1 MPTPPISK
9 DEALRRIAAVNEA
22 LKAGYRPPG
31 VTGSGP
37 AALTIAADSLGIPRG
52 TFTTL
57 MFARIKTN
65 HGVEPD
71 WTLYRRPAPAP
82 TAAVAPA
89 APLPPPTAKLNTAE
103 GVAAAFSLE
112 ERLRKGGA
120 TLDELAA
127 QANISRG
134 AMLDQLDGLRAAGL
148 NIHEIGGVWSIEK
161 ETRPAFL
168 HGDLPTYVSRPD
180 NTFVFGATSDN
191 HLGSKYERLDV
202 LNDLY
207 DRFAA
212 RGVDRVFNA
221 GNWIDGEAR
230 FNKFDIHTH
239 GMEGQMEYLAAN
251 YPSRPG
257 ITTYAV
263 AGDDHE
269 GWYGQREGVDVGKYA
284 ENVMRRR
291 GRTDWVNLGYMEAHI
306 RLVNANTGKSQILA
320 CVHPGGGSSYALSYS
335 IQKIIES
342 LDGGEKPAVGLYG
355 HYHKLWAGNIRNV
368 WCLQTGCTEDQTP
381 FMRKKKLEA
390 HVGGAIVELEQD
402 PETGA
407 IVGFTPKLIRYFNKG
422 YYNNRWNHGG
432 GVELPARSVA

>member
-1 MPTPPISK
+1 MPTPPVPL
-9 DEALRRIAAVNEA
+9 DEAKRRIAAINDA
-22 LKAGYRPPG
+22 LRDGYPPPG
-31 VTGSGP
+31 HPVSRGKMG
-37 AALTIAADSLGIPRG
+37 ALAEASARLGLARNAIDTVRL
-52 TFTTL
+52 T
-57 MFARIKTN
+57 RIKDV
-65 HGVEPD
+65 HGIEPD
-71 WTLYRRPAPAP
+71 WSLYQRQTPAKPTTLAAPKPPAPE
-82 TAAVAPA
+82 
-89 APLPPPTAKLNTAE
+89 LMDI
-103 GVAAAFSLE
+103 
-112 ERLRKGGA
+112 LRKGPW
-120 TLDELAA
+120 TLDQIAA
-127 QANISRG
+127 AVQKPRG
-134 AMLDQLDGLRAAGL
+134 AVLDELDGLRAGGL
-148 NIHEIGGVWSIEK
+148 NVHEIGGKWSIEK

-168 HGDLPTYVSRPD
+168 AEGDIPTYVSRPD
-180 NTFVFGATSDN
+180 NTYVFGATSDN

-207 DRFAA
+207 DRFEK

-239 GMEGQMEYLAAN
+239 GMEAQMRYLAAE
-251 YPSRPG
+251 YPKRKG

-269 GWYGQREGVDVGKYA
+269 GWYGQREGVDIGRYA
-284 ENVMRRR
+284 ERIMRDE

-381 FMRKKKLEA
+381 FMRKNKLEA

-422 YYNNRWNHGG
+422 YYNGRWSHGG
-432 GVELPARSVA
+432 DVTLPKRGVDA

>member
-1 MPTPPISK
+1 MPTPPVSK
-9 DEALRRIAAVNEA
+9 AEVLRRVAAIEDC
-22 LKAGYRPPG
+22 LKRGFAPPG
-31 VTGSGP
+31 VTSPHGKVG
-37 AALTIAADSLGIPRG
+37 ALTQAAADLGLGRK
-52 TFTTL
+52 TTIITEVRRWKQL
-57 MFARIKTN
+57 YD
-65 HGVEPD
+65 VEPD
-71 WTLYRRPAPAP
+71 WSLYQRPSGVPAVPLSTPKAP
-82 TAAVAPA
+82 TPE
-89 APLPPPTAKLNTAE
+89 LLDI
-103 GVAAAFSLE
+103 
-112 ERLRKGGA
+112 LRKGPW
-120 TLDELAA
+120 TLDQIAA
-127 QANISRG
+127 AVQKPRG
-134 AMLDQLDGLRAAGL
+134 AVLDELDGLRAGGI
-148 NIHEIGGVWSIEK
+148 NVHEIGGKWSIEK

-168 HGDLPTYVSRPD
+168 AEGDIPTYVSRPD

-207 DRFAA
+207 DRFEK

-239 GMEGQMEYLAAN
+239 GMEAQMRYLAAN
-251 YPSRPG
+251 YPKRKG

-269 GWYGQREGVDVGKYA
+269 GWYGQREGVDIGRYA
-284 ENVMRRR
+284 ERIMRDE

-422 YYNNRWNHGG
+422 YYNDRWSHGG
-432 GVELPARSVA
+432 GVQLPQRGVDA

>member
-1 MPTPPISK
+1 MPTPPITK
-9 DEALRRIAAVNEA
+9 AEAQRRIDAINDALRR
-22 LKAGYRPPG
+22 GFPPPG
-31 VTGSGP
+31 VPSKGP
-37 AALTIAADSLGIPRG
+37 GALTQAAADIGLGREAMTVTRMQRVKDVYG
-52 TFTTL
+52 L
-57 MFARIKTN
+57 
-65 HGVEPD
+65 EPD
-71 WTLYRRPAPAP
+71 WSLYAPSVAKPTTAMALPKAP
-82 TAAVAPA
+82 TPE
-89 APLPPPTAKLNTAE
+89 LMDI
-103 GVAAAFSLE
+103 
-112 ERLRKGGA
+112 LRKGPW
-120 TLDELAA
+120 TLDQIAA
-127 QANISRG
+127 AVQKPRG
-134 AMLDQLDGLRAAGL
+134 AVLDELDGLRAGGVNL
-148 NIHEIGGVWSIEK
+148 HEIGGKWSIEK

-168 HGDLPTYVSRPD
+168 AEGDIPTYVSRPD

-207 DRFAA
+207 DRFEK

-239 GMEGQMEYLAAN
+239 GMEAQMRYLAAN
-251 YPSRPG
+251 YPKRKG

-269 GWYGQREGVDVGKYA
+269 GWYGQREGVDIGRYA
-284 ENVMRRR
+284 ERIMRDE
-291 GRTDWVNLGYMEAHI
+291 GRTDWVNLGYMEAHV

-422 YYNNRWNHGG
+422 YYNDRWSHGG
-432 GVELPARSVA
+432 SVQLPARGVDA

>member
-1 MPTPPISK
+1 MANRQVDVRVVEKIISDISRYTHLTFCEACREIGIDESTVRRYRDVYAPRYGLHFPTFGNARQNP
-9 DEALRRIAAVNEA
+9 
-22 LKAGYRPPG
+22 KAGTSKIISVRQ
-31 VTGSGP
+31 
-37 AALTIAADSLGIPRG
+37 
-52 TFTTL
+52 
-57 MFARIKTN
+57 
-65 HGVEPD
+65 
-71 WTLYRRPAPAP
+71 
-82 TAAVAPA
+82 
-89 APLPPPTAKLNTAE
+89 
-103 GVAAAFSLE
+103 SLE
-112 ERLRKGGA
+112 PKENAVEEILSLIRKAPSSIESLANRVCVSQGFVLD
-120 TLDELAA
+120 TLNE
-127 QANISRG
+127 QKSRG
-134 AMLDQLDGLRAAGL
+134 V
-148 NIHEIGGVWSIEK
+148 NIHHINGLWSIEK
-161 ETRPAFL
+161 DIVPSYLRGPVFE
-168 HGDLPTYVSRPD
+168 YVSRPD

-207 DRFAA
+207 DRFEQ

-230 FNKFDIHTH
+230 FNKFDLNVH
-239 GMEGQMEYLAAN
+239 GMNAQLKYLAEN
-251 YPSRPG
+251 YPQRDG

-269 GWYGQREGVDVGKYA
+269 GWYAQREGVDIGGYA
-284 ENVMRRR
+284 ENIMRAN
-291 GRTDWVNLGYMEAHI
+291 GREDWVNLGYMEAHI
-306 RLVNANTGKSQILA
+306 RLINANTGSEAILSV
-320 CVHPGGGSSYALSYS
+320 VHPGGGSSYALSYS

-407 IVGFTPKLIRYFNKG
+407 IIGFTPKLIRYFNKG
-422 YYNNRWNHGG
+422 FYNNRWNHAD
-432 GVELPARSVA
+432 GVNLPTRSI

>member
-1 MPTPPISK
+1 MAAKPVTREQVQAVIDRMAEYAHLTFHKAS
-9 DEALRRIAAVNEA
+9 IAA
-22 LKAGYRPPG
+22 G
-31 VTGSGP
+31 VS
-37 AALTIAADSLGIPRG
+37 
-52 TFTTL
+52 
-57 MFARIKTN
+57 
-65 HGVEPD
+65 
-71 WTLYRRPAPAP
+71 
-82 TAAVAPA
+82 
-89 APLPPPTAKLNTAE
+89 PPTATRYREVEAPRLGLAFPTFRSHGARMDEAPPAQTTIAQLRQTLNTPPPDFE
-103 GVAAAFSLE
+103 GEL
-112 ERLRKGGA
+112 
-120 TLDELAA
+120 LAA
-127 QANISRG
+127 LKKSPAK
-134 AMLDQLDGLRAAGL
+134 LDILATRFNVTPGRVLDAILAFKQQGTNVIEIDGHWRVDRDLQPGYLAGPVFEY
-148 NIHEIGGVWSIEK
+148 I
-161 ETRPAFL
+161 
-168 HGDLPTYVSRPD
+168 SRPD

-230 FNKFDIHTH
+230 FNKFDLYVH
-239 GMEGQMEYLAAN
+239 GQAAQLRHLAAS
-251 YPSRPG
+251 YPQRPG
-257 ITTYAV
+257 IVTYAV

-269 GWYGQREGVDVGKYA
+269 GWYAQREGVDIGLQA
-284 ENVMRRR
+284 ENAMRNA
-291 GRTDWVNLGYMEAHI
+291 GREDWVNLGYMEAHI
-306 RLVNANTGKSQILA
+306 KLTNANTGKSAILA

-402 PETGA
+402 PSTGA
-407 IVGFTPKLIRYFNKG
+407 IIGFTPKMIRYFNKG
-422 YYNNRWNHGG
+422 FYNNRWSHANDVTLAER
-432 GVELPARSVA
+432 GVDP

>member
-9 DEALRRIAAVNEA
+9 SEVLARIATIEDCLRR
-22 LKAGYRPPG
+22 GFSPPG
-31 VTGSGP
+31 VSTNKGP
-37 AALTIAADSLGIPRG
+37 AALTQAAIEMGVGRKMTSLTEVRRWKQIYG
-52 TFTTL
+52 L
-57 MFARIKTN
+57 
-65 HGVEPD
+65 EPD
-71 WTLYRRPAPAP
+71 WSLYQPKRPPAP
-82 TAAVAPA
+82 TVLNVPKA
-89 APLPPPTAKLNTAE
+89 PPPDLDTL
-103 GVAAAFSLE
+103 
-112 ERLRKGGA
+112 LRKSA
-120 TLDELAA
+120 LTLDELAA
-127 QANISRG
+127 ATQSTRG
-134 AMLDQLDGLRAAGL
+134 AVLDRLDSLRDAGV
-148 NIHEIGGVWSIEK
+148 NVHEINGKWSVEK
-161 ETRPAFL
+161 EVRPAFL
-168 HGDLPTYVSRPD
+168 GAGDLPTYVSRPD

-239 GMEGQMEYLAAN
+239 GMEAQMEYLAAN
-251 YPSRPG
+251 YPRREG
-257 ITTYAV
+257 IVTHAV

-284 ENVMRRR
+284 ENIMRRA

-306 RLVNANTGKSQILA
+306 RLVNDNTGKSQILA

-432 GVELPARSVA
+432 SVELPSRSVHV